1 MVFSSLL
8 FMFIYLPVVL
18 GIYFLT
24 PVKLRN
30 IFLLIAN
37 LVFYG
42 WGEPVYILIM
52 LVSIV
57 VDYSH
62 GLLVEK
68 FREKDKIARYFVG
81 QSVVINLG
89 ILFFF
94 KYFDFFLI
102 NLQKVLPILSNIEP
116 LGLAL
121 PIGISFYTFQTMSY
135 TIDIY
140 RGDAKAQR
148 KITDFGVFV
157 TLFPQLI
164 AGPIVKYK
172 DIATELTDRT
182 TSIDKFAD
190 GVKLFSLGLF
200 KKVILANN
208 IGMLWEVYKVMPENE
223 LTVLGAWLG
232 AIAATLQI
240 FFDFSG
246 YSDMARGLGRMLG
259 FHFLENFN
267 YPLVSKSITEFW
279 RRWHISLG
287 TWFREYVYIPLG
299 GNRKGLLCTFRNI
312 VVVWFLTGFWH
323 GAEWN
328 FALWGIYFAI
338 ILIIEKAFLLNI
350 LKKIPSIFAHLYTLV
365 LVFVSFILFSIE
377 GNGTEV
383 LSYVGRMFG
392 LNGTAMFDTDAVYYL
407 GNYGVVLVVC
417 GLFAIPITR
426 NMKIPQKVR
435 DVSSVIMVALTLVVS
450 TAYLVDATFNPFM
463 YFRF

>member
-8 FMFIYLPVVL
+8 FMFVYLPIVL

-37 LVFYG
+37 LIFYG

-52 LVSIV
+52 ILSIF
-57 VDYSH
+57 VDYTH
-62 GLLVEK
+62 GMLVEK
-68 FREKDKIARYFVG
+68 FRHKDKLAKYFVG
-81 QSVVINLG
+81 QSVVLNLG

-94 KYFDFFLI
+94 KYYDFFLV
-102 NLQKVLPILSNIEP
+102 NLQKILPVLDGLEP

-140 RGDAKAQR
+140 RNDAKAQK
-148 KITDFGVFV
+148 KITDFGVYV

-164 AGPIVKYK
+164 AGPIVRYK
-172 DIATELTDRT
+172 DVAVELTDRKE
-182 TSIDKFAD
+182 SIDKFAS

-200 KKVILANN
+200 KKVMLANN
-208 IGMLWEVYKVMPENE
+208 IGLLWDTYRAMPTDEIP
-223 LTVLGAWLG
+223 VLGAWLG
-232 AIAATLQI
+232 VIAATFQL

-259 FHFLENFN
+259 FEFLENFN
-267 YPLVSKSITEFW
+267 YPLISKSATEFW

-299 GNRKGLLCTFRNI
+299 GNRKGKIRTYINI
-312 VVVWFLTGFWH
+312 AIVWSLTGFWH
-323 GAEWN
+323 GADWN
-328 FALWGIYFAI
+328 FAFWGIYYAI
-338 ILIIEKAFLLNI
+338 LLMIEKAFLLDV
-350 LKKIPSIFAHLYTLV
+350 LKKIPAFLSHIYLIIIV
-365 LVFVSFILFSIE
+365 LVGFALFKIE
-377 GNGTEV
+377 GDGIEALNYIGT
-383 LSYVGRMFG
+383 MFG
-392 LNGTAMFDTDAVYYL
+392 INANGIIDSASIYYL
-407 GNYGVVLVVC
+407 ANYGIMLILC
-417 GLFAIPITR
+417 TLFAIPITKKF
-426 NMKIPQKVR
+426 KIPEKIYQPL
-435 DVSSVIMVALTLVVS
+435 SVVFVFINLVLC
-450 TAYLVDATFNPFM
+450 TAYLVNSTYNPFL